1 MSKVSRQKLKS
12 VVKECL
18 VEILKEGITTQGN
31 VSENSR
37 LTESNSMQVSRMQA
51 SQAQTNSRNAQP
63 PRRSSVADNIS
74 YGPRGNSALTKN
86 PEFDQKISNTINHL
100 TDDPIMAA
108 IFSDSART
116 TLQEQLGAE
125 NKTPAFSQ
133 GDQAARTMAANDPAN
148 MFSESADK
156 WAALAFPG
164 ATKNN

>member
-18 VEILKEGITTQGN
+18 VEILKEGITTQGS
-31 VSENSR
+31 VSENTQLS
-37 LTESNSMQVSRMQA
+37 ESNSMQVSRMQA
-51 SQAQTNSRNAQP
+51 SQSRTNSTNAQP
-63 PRRSSVADNIS
+63 VRRSSAADNIS
-74 YGPRGNSALTKN
+74 YGPRTDAAPAKN

-116 TLQEQLGAE
+116 TLQEQLSAE
-125 NKTPAFSQ
+125 NRTPGFSQ